1 MLRHHES
8 HDGPPEVAEPD
19 GAMPP
24 TPRSES
30 RRADMSGAGEQRR
43 RRGCRVVATSMTAR
57 LLLGRQLAALSDIDW
72 TIVTGDPY
80 PDAPGDLRVELVP
93 IRREFSASD
102 PLTLLRLVRLFRA
115 ERFDF
120 VQTHTPKPSFL
131 GLPAARLSGTPSI
144 YTVHGALYFRG
155 NGRAANVLGWCFERW
170 CCTWANRVV
179 VQSREDEGV
188 LAAVGI
194 CPRRKLS
201 YVGNGIAT
209 EYFAA
214 PVPPAV
220 LPDDEGAGSSGP
232 GQRPAEEEL
241 PVVLMVSRLVREKG
255 CADFLEMARRL
266 RGRAR
271 FVHVGPTEAD
281 QSDALTEGEIAA
293 ASGTVTFIGA
303 VTDVRPYL
311 ACADVVVLPSYR
323 EGIPRAVM
331 EAAAAGRPIVAY
343 DIRGVR
349 EVVDP
354 ELGLLVRRGDVVA
367 MVGRVS
373 ELIDD
378 PEGRRSLGKRCQ
390 RWVLERFR
398 EDEVVERLRSLYA
411 DQPTRHARAASAA
424 GGADPRG
431 GR

>member
-1 MLRHHES
+1 
-8 HDGPPEVAEPD
+8 
-19 GAMPP
+19 
-24 TPRSES
+24 
-30 RRADMSGAGEQRR
+30 
-43 RRGCRVVATSMTAR
+43 MTAR
-57 LLLGRQLAALSDIDW
+57 LLLGRQLAALGDIDW

-80 PDAPGDLRVELVP
+80 PDAPDDLHVELVP

-102 PLTLLRLVRLFRA
+102 PATLVRLVRLFRA

-131 GLPAARLSGTPSI
+131 GLPAARLTGTPSI

-179 VQSREDEGV
+179 VQSREDEDV

-201 YVGNGIAT
+201 YIGNGIAT

-220 LPDDEGAGSSGP
+220 LPDVEGAAP
-232 GQRPAEEEL
+232 AGQAERPTDEEL

-255 CADFLEMARRL
+255 CSDFLEIARRL

-271 FVHVGPTEAD
+271 FVHVGPTETD
-281 QSDALTEGEIAA
+281 QSDALSEDEIAA

-303 VTDVRPYL
+303 VADVRSYL

-354 ELGLLVRRGDVVA
+354 ELGLLVPRGDVA
-367 MVGRVS
+367 GMVGRVS
-373 ELIDD
+373 ELVDD
-378 PEGRRSLGKRCQ
+378 PEGRRALGKQCQ

-411 DQPTRHARAASAA
+411 DQPTRGDRPDGGREHARTAG
-424 GGADPRG
+424 GGADPRS
-431 GR
+431 RR